1 MNGRY
6 RKQALRWHPD
16 RNIENRAQAEQRFKL
31 VSEAYHRLTQ
41 PQESEDHGFDRDGM
55 GGAEQPSAEDMRE
68 AERLFKRMF
77 GDRSEADIFS
87 DFNAS
92 LQRDM
97 SAQLKSAFKGKDLEG
112 QILQFHQEIREGPRR
127 RMFVRTTAV
136 IQRKDGVTERV
147 QTERELTE
155 DEARRGIPDEGQ
167 AMLRAQFRA
176 AAKTVGKQVLSNVAT
191 GLANAAT
198 GAVKAATVGLAQ
210 RILGG
215 VFGRKK

>member
-1 MNGRY
+1 M
-6 RKQALRWHPD
+6 
-16 RNIENRAQAEQRFKL
+16 
-31 VSEAYHRLTQ
+31 SEAYHRLTQ

-68 AERLFKRMF
+68 AERLFKKMF

-97 SAQLKSAFKGKDLEG
+97 SAQLKSAFKGKDIDG

-136 IQRKDGVTERV
+136 IQRKNGERSWDTVQARVTFIGRLCATV
-147 QTERELTE
+147 LVN
-155 DEARRGIPDEGQ
+155 G
-167 AMLRAQFRA
+167 AQFLACRHSFDVCRKPA
-176 AAKTVGKQVLSNVAT
+176 LSW
-191 GLANAAT
+191 
-198 GAVKAATVGLAQ
+198 
-210 RILGG
+210 RD
-215 VFGRKK
+215 